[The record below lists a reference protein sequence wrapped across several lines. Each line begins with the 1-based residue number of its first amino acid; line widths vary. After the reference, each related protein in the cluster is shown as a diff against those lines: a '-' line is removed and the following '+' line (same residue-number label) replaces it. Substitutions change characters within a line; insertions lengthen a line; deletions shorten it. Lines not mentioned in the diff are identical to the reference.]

1 MAQNE
6 YRIDNRTIKDIRAQI
21 DKLAKSY
28 VPEWKFDEK
37 QPDIGSVLA
46 LIFSE
51 QLKGNVDRFNTLLER
66 YHTELVNL
74 LDISLLSAHPAKATV
89 LMDLIP
95 DTVAGVQVPKG
106 TQLLADS
113 DEQKMIF
120 ETAYSV
126 YMTGSKIS
134 AVFMT
139 SGTNGSVL
147 PVFGAFDE
155 IMYVP
160 EEDVE
165 SELRYVMPD
174 TQQHIEP
181 FKLFDFTKKGIEKQ
195 AVLLYHDSIFD
206 VENELLDCKITGNS
220 RFLKDIE
227 KGLYV
232 IKYYCEDGFL
242 EVENFQIVNEHI
254 YFSKAK
260 ESKKVFI
267 DGKAYSLI
275 VIEAKEPAVDTVM
288 VDSIEFSSSGS
299 PRVLE
304 YAGNGTTDYDV
315 KKFDVFGDTLALYSE
330 CYIGMDSYFSKKD
343 AKITLTF
350 HTKYLEKYVG
360 LVKPPEQQDLRIIKR
375 KKRFQQEETMA
386 YTSAQEITLEYFN
399 GIGWKRLN
407 CDKEYTN
414 IFKECEAGR
423 IELSFICPRDWE
435 PTAAGAYQGRILR
448 IQLLKA
454 DNCYYQPCM
463 HCYPRI
469 LDMSI
474 SYTYSDKYE
483 KPAIGT
489 RFFGTTTQDLTQ
501 DIQEHKPYAI
511 FSKGNY
517 SDTAI
522 YIGFDK
528 VFDNGPVSLWW
539 KLKDS
544 IHDARKHLRF
554 YYSTNSEFKEMKL
567 VDYTEN
573 LSKTGVMLFIPQ
585 PDMGMLELEGKRL
598 CWIKVVEENPD
609 ELQVSP
615 LIETLALNAV
625 ETQNVET
632 LEREEFYLDIVQANM
647 EFPVRADRILDA
659 EVWVNEVNELTKAD
673 MQQMIQNM
681 PERVRVT
688 RNYLGEI
695 EEFFV
700 KWEECNSFR
709 VLQDYSRHYMLD
721 RMQNKIIFGDGVNV
735 RIPRNTEGTAFT
747 VQIRCCNGHDGNVPA
762 ETITDSNINLMFVN
776 QMYNPNPAYG
786 GSDME
791 KLENALERGACL
803 LSSGGRFVT
812 EQDYISEIH
821 SFSEVI
827 EQVSIVRNVDRLG
840 RYKDGMVY
848 IILLMKDFM
857 EGSASFYG
865 IQSELKK
872 HLLSHCELSLLPE
885 HLMIEEPTFV
895 ELNVDVW
902 VQLMQLEDSF
912 EVQNQ
917 VTSTLNTYLNPII
930 GIGKKGWEIGTLPR
944 KSQIMM
950 RLNSIKS
957 KGIMSHLM
965 ITARYTDR
973 YGTHEVDLDDL
984 KPTPFM
990 VVKSGVHKVHLIQD

>member
-6 YRIDNRTIKDIRAQI
+6 YRIDNRTTKDIQAQVQ
-21 DKLAKSY
+21 KLAKSY

-46 LIFSE
+46 LIFAE
-51 QLKGNVDRFNTLLER
+51 QLKGNVERLNTLLER

-74 LDISLLSAHPAKATV
+74 LDISLLPAHPAKATV

-106 TQLLADS
+106 TKLLADS
-113 DEQKMIF
+113 EQEKVIF

-134 AVFMT
+134 AIFMT
-139 SGTNGSVL
+139 SGTNGHVV
-147 PVFGAFDE
+147 PVFGDFEETA
-155 IMYVP
+155 YVP
-160 EEDVE
+160 IEKDDKE
-165 SELRYVMPD
+165 SVPEKRNL
-174 TQQHIEP
+174 EA
-181 FKLFDFTKKGIEKQ
+181 FNLFDFSKGGIEKQ

-206 VENELLDCKITGNS
+206 VENELLDCKITGNPK
-220 RFLKDIE
+220 FLKDIE
-227 KGLYV
+227 KGKYK
-232 IKYYCEDGFL
+232 IKYYCEEGFL
-242 EVENFQIVNEHI
+242 EVENYQIINEHI
-254 YFSKAK
+254 YFSKEK
-260 ESKKVFI
+260 ESKKVEI
-267 DGKAYSLI
+267 DGKGYSLI
-275 VIEAKEPAVDTVM
+275 IIEAQEPGTETIM
-288 VDSIEFSSSGS
+288 VETIEFSSSGS
-299 PRVLE
+299 PRTIE

-343 AKITLTF
+343 AKITLAF
-350 HTKYLEKYVG
+350 NTKYVEKYVG
-360 LVKPPEQQDLRIIKR
+360 LVKAPEQQDLRIIKR

-386 YTSAQEITLEYFN
+386 YTFAQEITIEYFN

-414 IFKECEAGR
+414 LFKECEAGR

-435 PTAAGAYQGRILR
+435 ETSVGGYQGRILR
-448 IQLLKA
+448 IQLIKA

-469 LDMSI
+469 IDMNI
-474 SYTYSDKYE
+474 SYTYNDKYE

-489 RFFGTTTQDLTQ
+489 RMYGTAKQDLTK
-501 DIQEHKPYAI
+501 DILEHKPFPV

-517 SDTAI
+517 QDTAI
-522 YIGFDK
+522 YLGFDK
-528 VFDNGPVSLWW
+528 VFENGPVSLWW

-544 IHDARKHLRF
+544 IHDARKKLRF

-585 PDMGMLELEGKRL
+585 PDMGMLTLEEKRL
-598 CWIKVVEENPD
+598 CWIKIVEENPD
-609 ELQVSP
+609 ELQACP
-615 LIETLALNAV
+615 MIERLALNAV
-625 ETQNVET
+625 EVKNIET
-632 LEREEFYLDIVQANM
+632 MEKEEFYLDTVSANM
-647 EFPVRADRILDA
+647 SFPIRADHILDA
-659 EVWVNEVNELTKAD
+659 DVWVNEVNELTKAD
-673 MQQMIQNM
+673 MQYLMTTQ
-681 PERVRVT
+681 PDKVKAT
-688 RNYLGEI
+688 LNYLGEI

-700 KWEECNSFR
+700 KWEECSSFR
-709 VLQDYSRHYMLD
+709 MLEDYSRHYILD
-721 RMQNKIIFGDGVNV
+721 RMQNRIIFGDGVNV

-747 VQIRCCNGHDGNVPA
+747 VQAHCCNGSEGNVLA
-762 ETITDSNINLMFVN
+762 EAIADSNINLMFVN
-776 QMYNPNPAYG
+776 HIYNPNPAYG

-791 KLENALERGACL
+791 KLENALERGASL

-812 EQDYISEIH
+812 EQDYISEIK
-821 SFSEVI
+821 SFSENV
-827 EQVSIVRNVDRLG
+827 EQVSIVRNVDRVG
-840 RYKDGMVY
+840 RYKDGMLCIV
-848 IILLMKDFM
+848 LLMKDFTD
-857 EGSASFYG
+857 GSASFYG
-865 IQSELKK
+865 IQSDLKQ

-885 HLMIEEPTFV
+885 KLMIEEPLFV

-917 VTSTLNTYLNPII
+917 VTKTLNSYLNPIAEP
-930 GIGKKGWEIGTLPR
+930 GRKGWEIGTLPR

-973 YGTHEVDLDDL
+973 FGTHEVDLDDL
-984 KPTPFM
+984 KATPFM
-990 VVKSGVHKVHLIQD
+990 VVKSGVHKVHLIQS